1 MELLSKITKDTL
13 AVLHRPVSSMETRE
27 YRRRTGISRWSLGF
41 DKSPADMAVLAVVW
55 VVFCIGLAVL
65 MSLVPHW
72 FILVMMI
79 SILAATSM
87 IIFFRAS
94 GRAIRRHVRMAD
106 FASRCG
112 LAYDPIGKTGAIGTG
127 LVFDVGYSRHY
138 RGVLSYEHAGQ
149 RLLEVGRYEYTVG
162 SGKQRRTYT
171 WHYAGVR
178 LPRKVPHLVLDSKAN
193 DSTLM
198 DRALISNLPVVISNS
213 QRISLEGDFDRYF
226 TLYAPKQYDVD
237 VRYVLT
243 PDVMAALVDKSP
255 HFDVELVDDMVF
267 FYILQNE
274 ILDHQV
280 LGDIFTALAVVGR
293 ELHDQIDGYAD
304 DRVAGGRSSNT
315 VAEQGRRLKKR
326 IRPAILH

>member
-1 MELLSKITKDTL
+1 M
-13 AVLHRPVSSMETRE
+13 V
-27 YRRRTGISRWSLGF
+27 
-41 DKSPADMAVLAVVW
+41 VLAVVW
-55 VVFCIGLAVL
+55 VVFCIGLTVL
-65 MSLVPHW
+65 MSLVQHW
-72 FILVMMI
+72 FVLVVVI
-79 SILAATSM
+79 SILATTSM

-138 RGVLSYEHAGQ
+138 RGVLSYEYDGQ

-162 SGKQRRTYT
+162 DGKHRRTYT

-198 DRALISNLPVVISNS
+198 GKALISNLPVVISNS
-213 QRISLEGDFDRYF
+213 QRISLEGDFDKYF
-226 TLYAPKQYDVD
+226 TLYAPKQYEVD

-243 PDVMAALVDKSP
+243 PDVMAALVDQSSL
-255 HFDVELVDDMVF
+255 FDIELVDDMAF
-267 FYILQNE
+267 FYTLQSE
-274 ILDHQV
+274 KSDDQM
-280 LGDIFTALAVVGR
+280 LGDIFTVLTVAGR
-293 ELHDQIDGYAD
+293 ELYRQVDRYTD
-304 DRVAGGRSSNT
+304 DRVAGGRSSNA
-315 VAEQGRRLKKR
+315 VAEQGRRLKK
-326 IRPAILH
+326 